1 MAAAGMVAWGCS
13 ALVIFGI
20 ASYVVFEGLKRW
32 RVGLRL
38 SALDESLLYDDGVT
52 VEVIT
57 DAPPGSSVIGGA
69 VAEFVEDRS
78 GG

>member
-13 ALVIFGI
+13 ALVIFGL

-38 SALDESLLYDDGVT
+38 SSLDESLLYDDGVS

-57 DAPPGSSVIGGA
+57 DAPPGSTLVGGT
-69 VAEFVEDRS
+69 VAEFVGDRGS
-78 GG
+78 

>member
-13 ALVIFGI
+13 VVVLFGV

-38 SALDESLLYDDGVT
+38 SALDESLLYDDGVS

-57 DAPPGSSVIGGA
+57 DAPAGSGMVSGV
-69 VAEFVEDRS
+69 VAEFVEDNR
-78 GG
+78 G